1 MSSEE
6 VQRNTVTTVSQDL
19 VEPFVLA
26 AHGNLAKVQELYAQH
41 PEVLNVPWAKFD
53 ETALAASSHMGNR
66 EIAHFLLS
74 KGAPLTVCA
83 AAMLGMLAELT
94 IFLEKDHSLANAR
107 GAHGIPILF
116 HAAMSG
122 QIEVAELLLKY
133 GGGEGINSALHGAV
147 NFGHTPMV
155 EWLLAHGVTNH
166 DAPNY
171 EQKTPLRVATE
182 LGHSEIADLLRARGA
197 KMEA

>member
-1 MSSEE
+1 MSSEAS
-6 VQRNTVTTVSQDL
+6 QQNTTAAVSQEL

-26 AHGNLAKVQELYAQH
+26 AHGNLARVQELYAQH

-53 ETALAASSHMGNR
+53 ETALAAASHMGNR

-74 KGAPLTVCA
+74 QGAPLTVCA
-83 AAMLGMLAELT
+83 AAMLGMQDELAA
-94 IFLEKDHSLANAR
+94 FLEQDSSLSNAR

-122 QIEVAELLLKY
+122 QIEVAELLLKH
-133 GGGEGINSALHGAV
+133 GGGEGINTALHGAV
-147 NFGHTPMV
+147 NLGHTAMV
-155 EWLLAHGVTNH
+155 EWLLAHGVTDVN
-166 DAPNY
+166 APNY

-182 LGHSEIADLLRARGA
+182 LGHSEIAGLLRARGA
-197 KMEA
+197 KME

>member
-1 MSSEE
+1 MASEE
-6 VQRNTVTTVSQDL
+6 VQAETATTVSQEL

-26 AHGNLAKVQELYAQH
+26 AHGNLAKVQELYALH

-66 EIAHFLLS
+66 AIAQFLLS

-83 AAMLGMLAELT
+83 AAMLGMKEELAT
-94 IFLEKDHSLANAR
+94 FLERDPGLANAR
-107 GAHGIPILF
+107 GAHGIPVLF

-122 QIEVAELLLKY
+122 QIEVAELLLSR
-133 GGGEGINSALHGAV
+133 GGGEGINTALHGAV

-155 EWLLAHGVTNH
+155 EWLLAHGVTNPN
-166 DAPNY
+166 APNY

-182 LGHSEIADLLRARGA
+182 LGHSEIADLLLAHGA
-197 KMEA
+197 KME